1 MQSAFLLLIVFMVVL
16 TLITKPLGLYM
27 VPFCEGRC
35 PRFLQGCDKLVLKLF
50 RTENYQQSWVEYTV
64 YLLFFNFAGLVVLYL
79 LQRLQ
84 GFLPYNPEGL
94 EAIEAFQALNTAIS
108 FVTNTNW
115 QSYSGEATMSYLT
128 QMAGLAV
135 QNFVSAATG
144 ICVAFVVIR
153 SFSRKET
160 KEVGNFL
167 VDLVHITLYVLL
179 PICFI
184 YALFLVSQGV
194 LQNFSAYKEIVT
206 LAGDKQVLAM
216 GPVASQEAIK
226 LIGTNGG
233 GFFNANS
240 SHPFENPTE
249 LSNFFECLSIF
260 AISAAL
266 TYTFGYCVKDTRQ
279 GWVFY
284 GAMAIMFI
292 IAVSVVIIFESQSTP
307 DLLAAGADPSFMNME
322 GKEVRFDLGHSSLFT
337 VVTTSA
343 SCGAVNNMHDSL
355 TPIAGSVPLLL
366 MALGEV
372 VYGGVGSGFYGMMIF
387 AIIAV
392 FIAGLMVG
400 RTPEYLGKK
409 IAPRQMKLAC
419 IGMLTTPLIVLLGA
433 AITCFYPVA
442 LDSLNNPSAHG
453 LTEYLYAWVSA
464 ANNNGSAFAGLNA
477 NTPFFNIGLGIA
489 MWLGRFVI
497 IASIMALSGS
507 LVTQKIIPPTSGT
520 LPTSGILFMFLLVG
534 TVFLV
539 GALTYIP
546 SLALGPIAE
555 HLTIWAN

>member
-1 MQSAFLLLIVFMVVL
+1 MQSAFLLLIIFMVVL

-27 VPFCEGRC
+27 VPFCEGKTPRC
-35 PRFLQGCDKLVLKLF
+35 LQGFDNLILKLF
-50 RTENYQQSWVEYTV
+50 ATKNYQQSWVEYTV
-64 YLLFFNFAGLVVLYL
+64 YLLFFNLAGFIVLYL
-79 LQRLQ
+79 LQRFQ

-94 EAIEAFQALNTAIS
+94 GPVEAFQALNTAIS

-115 QSYSGEATMSYLT
+115 QSYGGETTMSYLT
-128 QMAGLAV
+128 QMAGLTV
-135 QNFVSAATG
+135 QNYVSAATG
-144 ICVAFVVIR
+144 ICVAFVIIR
-153 SFSRKET
+153 AFANKGT
-160 KEVGNFL
+160 KDVGNFL
-167 VDLVHITLYVLL
+167 VDLIHISLYVLL

-194 LQNFSAYKEIVT
+194 LQNFDAYKEVIT
-206 LAGDKQVLAM
+206 LAGDKQSIAM

-226 LIGTNGG
+226 LLGTNGG
-233 GFFNANS
+233 GFFNTNS

-260 AISAAL
+260 AISAGL

-284 GAMAIMFI
+284 GAMAIMFVV
-292 IAVSVVIIFESQSTP
+292 AVTTVIIFEAQSTP

-322 GKEVRFDLGHSSLFT
+322 GKEARFDLGHTSLFT

-355 TPIAGSVPLLL
+355 TPIAGLVPLLL
-366 MALGEV
+366 MELGEV
-372 VYGGVGSGFYGMMIF
+372 VYGGVGAGFYGMMIF
-387 AIIAV
+387 AVVAV

-409 IAPRQMKLAC
+409 ITPRQMKLAC

-433 AITCFYPVA
+433 AVTCLYPTA

-453 LTEYLYAWVSA
+453 LSEYLYAWASA

-477 NTPFFNIGLGIA
+477 NTPFFNIGLGLA
-489 MWLGRFVI
+489 MWFGRFVI

-507 LVTQKIIPPTSGT
+507 LVTQKIIPPSSGT

-534 TVFLV
+534 TVILV

-546 SLALGPIAE
+546 SLALGPVAE
-555 HLTIWAN
+555 HLTIWAK

>member
-1 MQSAFLLLIVFMVVL
+1 MQSAFLLLIGFMVVL

-35 PRFLQGCDKLVLKLF
+35 PRFLQGCDKLFLKLF

-94 EAIEAFQALNTAIS
+94 GAIEAFQALNTAIS

-419 IGMLTTPLIVLLGA
+419 IGMLTTPLIALLGA

-453 LTEYLYAWVSA
+453 LPEYLYAWVSA

-534 TVFLV
+534 TVVLV